1 MDVAQLEQI
10 ARLRIVVGYLG
21 ERDHYAW
28 WQSSFFAPGSRA
40 FLQPVFGR
48 TQLVAQCNG
57 VTHAAA
63 VVHDERI
70 GVGNVYH
77 LFRLPEDIE
86 QALHR
91 VLHEQALGQRLAAA
105 CASKDAALDCLAD
118 EASTP
123 EGTGIGP
130 VRVGAAGDL
139 RHPAAWHVVAAQY
152 RRAYVQGIEVYP
164 YFADKT

>member
-10 ARLRIVVGYLG
+10 ARLRIIVGYLG

-28 WQSSFFAPGSRA
+28 WQSSFFGPGSRA

-57 VTHAAA
+57 VTRAAA

-70 GVGNVYH
+70 GVGHVYH
-77 LFRLPEDIE
+77 LFRLPEDVE

-91 VLHEQALGQRLAAA
+91 ALHERALGQRLAAA
-105 CASKDAALDCLAD
+105 CASKDAALDYLAN
-118 EASTP
+118 EASAP
-123 EGTGIGP
+123 DGAAVGP

-139 RHPAAWHVVAAQY
+139 RNPASWRVVATQY
-152 RRAYVQGIEVYP
+152 RRAYLQGIEVYP